1 MFLDFHQIL
10 KVGRCP
16 NVCVHCT
23 LLQCLLMGFL
33 KGAQRWHEYKG
44 GFILVHALHALT
56 MVLLTLPHFKP
67 LIPHPPPPTPCV
79 PLFIFSNH
87 GFWSCFLTS
96 KKTSSL
102 LFLLAREQRLCF
114 LKSIQ
119 LHILYV
125 SNHFLPQI
133 FFFPLK
139 YPSKQIIPIFQSVQY
154 AGNLLSPCQ
163 NITPKN

>member
-23 LLQCLLMGFL
+23 LLQGLLMGFL

-56 MVLLTLPHFKP
+56 KVILTLPHFKP
-67 LIPHPPPPTPCV
+67 LIPHPPSPTPCV

-87 GFWSCFLTS
+87 GFWSCFSHVKKDFHIAFPTRQRVETS
-96 KKTSSL
+96 ASL
-102 LFLLAREQRLCF
+102 NQYSCTFFMLVIISFHR
-114 LKSIQ
+114 
-119 LHILYV
+119 
-125 SNHFLPQI
+125 
-133 FFFPLK
+133 FFFF
-139 YPSKQIIPIFQSVQY
+139 SH
-154 AGNLLSPCQ
+154 
-163 NITPKN
+163 